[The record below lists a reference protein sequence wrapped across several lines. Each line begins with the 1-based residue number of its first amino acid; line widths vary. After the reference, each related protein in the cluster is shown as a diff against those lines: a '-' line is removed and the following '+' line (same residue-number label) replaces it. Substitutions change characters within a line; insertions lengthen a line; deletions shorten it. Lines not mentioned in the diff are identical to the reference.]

1 MVGIS
6 KSLGVIKTLK
16 IRPIR
21 PDGVR
26 WKIAKPFSL
35 IPGIEMQGNLSQISL
50 NDILMLATGGK
61 KSGVLKLSRGKE
73 TVEVYLVD
81 GSIVHA
87 TCPIGDGEK
96 ALLYPVTWGEG
107 SFALLP
113 NGTPPSATI
122 KKSSSEILEEVKAMS
137 REWENILEVV
147 PSGNTILRIADLGEE
162 QNGPVTVPHVGWR
175 VLSKIDGNRSVQE
188 IAEALRIPYA
198 YTAKV
203 IFNLHKSGLVEI
215 VAPSSRPATDLVPA
229 PVLGQ
234 LIALL
239 TEIMG
244 PMASLVVR
252 DQIEALGETQNRFPE
267 SKLHELIGHVGKEI
281 SDGKLRQKFAE
292 SAYQEISNFKRF

>member
-1 MVGIS
+1 
-6 KSLGVIKTLK
+6 
-16 IRPIR
+16 
-21 PDGVR
+21 
-26 WKIAKPFSL
+26 
-35 IPGIEMQGNLSQISL
+35 MQGNLSQISL
-50 NDILMLATGGK
+50 NDILMLATGGR

-73 TVEVYLVD
+73 NVEVYLVD
-81 GSIVHA
+81 GNIIHA

-107 SFALLP
+107 NFALLP
-113 NGTPPSATI
+113 HGNPPSSTI
-122 KKSSSEILEEVKAMS
+122 KKSSSEILDEVKAMT
-137 REWENILEVV
+137 REWENILDVI
-147 PSGNTILRIADLGEE
+147 PSGKTILRIADLGEE

-215 VAPSSRPATDLVPA
+215 VAPSSRPATDLVPG

-234 LIALL
+234 VVTLL

-252 DQIEALGETQNRFPE
+252 DQIEALGETQDRFPE
-267 SKLHELIGHVGKEI
+267 SRLDELIGYVGREI
-281 SDGKLRQKFAE
+281 SDAKLRQKFEE